1 MDIDY
6 PQNSN
11 KNNERKNIAST
22 ISKVSPG
29 SKMGEGRESSKIRDA
44 GSAGGCAGSPAT
56 GCSWVLKWK
65 TPIR

>member
-29 SKMGEGRESSKIRDA
+29 SKWGRVESLVKS
-44 GSAGGCAGSPAT
+44 GMQVVQGGVQGLQQLDVV
-56 GCSWVLKWK
+56 GF
-65 TPIR
+65 